1 MLMSPTRRKQAEL
14 LIKRNE
20 IAIKYASQGVARVQD
35 ASRRSEKA
43 LRAIQASLER
53 ARVRG

>member
-1 MLMSPTRRKQAEL
+1 MSPTRRKQAEL